1 MRLRL
6 AVLAVAVL
14 ACGRGEDGGSSSIP
28 PPSHALSVQVSGDG
42 TVTSAPAGIDCGK
55 TCTAT
60 FTGPVTLTATSA
72 AGSTFS
78 GWDGACSGTDGCTV
92 AMSVDASV
100 RATFRAGTMPPGQSR
115 AVRVAVQGS
124 GRVVS
129 APDGIDC
136 GARCSAQFADGTSV
150 TLEARA
156 DQGWAFKSWSGA
168 CSGSSLCSLKL
179 TSDAEVTATFQPEPP
194 PPADI
199 CDGLMPGS
207 LPQSVVATMPNSDCW
222 GGTSDDGTGNFAL
235 SYQIGPGPVYPVW
248 QFFTIKDGAVVRI
261 GETVLGGD
269 ETGTVVWSQPSGFT
283 VYQVSGGSGASNLTF
298 YTHEGQRTSSSPLTS
313 AFMGGG
319 YASAAAGLDP
329 SGGIAATRNYRSGND
344 TVSEFA
350 RFSKTGAVETEWVP
364 ISRGASYMGAVG
376 IALSGH
382 ALVLENLLG
391 RWHGRWLDRDGSA
404 LSEWFEVSGTTI
416 PDFHFLMDGSLVMR
430 SVVQHEYKLRFEDAK
445 ASTSDLP
452 EWLRQRSVN
461 QFSVVRFGKG
471 YASWGDA
478 GSCPGKL
485 EVLATSGKSC
495 GCLEVPSLSRL
506 ASIGRDG
513 SRMVPRQDKT
523 CKYDLYPQLL
533 K

>member
-1 MRLRL
+1 M
-6 AVLAVAVL
+6 AVL
-14 ACGRGEDGGSSSIP
+14 ACGRGEDGGSTSIGP
-28 PPSHALSVQVSGDG
+28 PAHALSVQISGDG

-55 TCTAT
+55 ACTAT
-60 FTGPVTLTATSA
+60 FTGPVTLTATPA
-72 AGSTFS
+72 TGSTFS
-78 GWDGACSGTDGCTV
+78 GWDGACSGTGGCAV
-92 AMSVDASV
+92 AMSGDASV
-100 RATFRAGTMPPGQSR
+100 RATFRGGPPPPSQSFMLK
-115 AVRVAVQGS
+115 VTVQGS
-124 GRVVS
+124 GSVTS
-129 APDGIDC
+129 SPPGMDC
-136 GARCSAQFADGTSV
+136 GSNCSSRFSAGTRVALTATAAAGSRFVEWSGGCSGAQDCSV
-150 TLEARA
+150 TLR
-156 DQGWAFKSWSGA
+156 
-168 CSGSSLCSLKL
+168 
-179 TSDAEVTATFQPEPP
+179 SDTEVHATFQPEPP
-194 PPADI
+194 PPADA
-199 CDGLMPGS
+199 CDGLMPTR
-207 LPQSVVATMPNSDCW
+207 LPQPVVATMPNSDCG

-235 SYQIGPGPVYPVW
+235 SYQIGPDPMYPVW

-261 GETVLGGD
+261 GETVVGGD

-283 VYQVSGGSGASNLTF
+283 VYQVFGGSGASNLTF
-298 YTHEGQRTSSSPLTS
+298 YTHEGQRTSSSPLTT

-344 TVSEFA
+344 IVSEFA
-350 RFSKTGAVETEWVP
+350 RFSKTGTVETEWVP
-364 ISRGASYMGAVG
+364 ISKGASYMGAVG

-382 ALVLENLLG
+382 ALVVENLLG
-391 RWHGRWLDRDGSA
+391 RWHARWLDRDGSA

-416 PDFHFLMDGSLVMR
+416 PGFHFLMDGSLVMR

-445 ASTSDLP
+445 ASASDLP
-452 EWLRQRSVN
+452 EWLQQRSVN

-478 GSCPGKL
+478 GPCRGKL

-513 SRMVPRQDKT
+513 SLLVPRQDKT